1 MANVDATASLYEQLA
16 PSRRAD
22 AAGGDLG
29 QADFLKLMT
38 TQLRSQ
44 DPFSPMENGEF
55 LGQIAQFGTVS
66 GIQELQDSFGNLS
79 NALRSNQALQASVL
93 VGKQVLVSA
102 GEAELGTAAPLR
114 GAVELPS
121 PVAEL
126 HVRIEGANGALLRE
140 LALGPQPAG
149 LVEFDWDGELAAGG
163 TAAPGLYRVRAETM
177 IGGDAQALPVLAAAN
192 VNSVTLGAG
201 ATQPQL
207 DLGALGQVALGDV
220 RRIS

>member
-93 VGKQVLVSA
+93 VGKQVLVS
-102 GEAELGTAAPLR
+102 GEHAELGTERMR
-114 GAVELPS
+114 GAVDLPGAVS
-121 PVAEL
+121 DLRVW
-126 HVRIEGANGALLRE
+126 VEGASGETLAEIPLGAQ
-140 LALGPQPAG
+140 AGG
-149 LVEFDWDGELAAGG
+149 LVDFEWDGRMAQGGDAPPGVYRIRAEATVGG
-163 TAAPGLYRVRAETM
+163 TA
-177 IGGDAQALPVLAAAN
+177 QALNVMAAAN
-192 VNSVTLGAG
+192 VNSVTLVGG
-201 ATQPQL
+201 GEDLRL
-207 DLGALGQVALGDV
+207 DLGALGEVSLGDV
-220 RRIS
+220 RRVA